1 MSVLKIRNA
10 TDDGWITIG
19 GSLEALQQASDPGAV
34 GAGVLWVDTDADP
47 SPVDILSVA
56 TPIWTYGSQVATTS
70 GTTTTLLTGIPSWV
84 TEIEVM
90 LSLVSTNG
98 TTSPCIQIGDS
109 GGFETSGYVCNA
121 GLLITGSSG
130 TTRMTSTFVLCR
142 TTNVVAAN
150 QVTGVARL
158 HRWDTSENLWMMTA
172 QMVEQTDSNSYVAC
186 GYKTLSG
193 ELTQVRLNTADGT
206 SVFDNGEARV
216 RYR

>member
-56 TPIWTYGSQVATTS
+56 TPIWTYGSQV
-70 GTTTTLLTGIPSWV
+70 
-84 TEIEVM
+84 
-90 LSLVSTNG
+90 NG

-130 TTRMTSTFVLCR
+130 TTRTTSTFVLCR